1 MVVVV
6 YDTAAVDD
14 ASGDTASG
22 SGCDSEAL
30 KTPQSC
36 HFYALMVG
44 GVQW

>member
-22 SGCDSEAL
+22 SGCDSEAR